1 MSESQDYFPPGVEP
15 PAQDKAVDSDFI
27 PAEPKGEAVNAVISP
42 EISPEVIAPE
52 PIVDEIQAEAP
63 TVSELIEEVKAEKK
77 KGGRPKGSKNSKRG
91 KKPWKKK

>member
-15 PAQDKAVDSDFI
+15 PAQDKVVDSDFI
-27 PAEPKGEAVNAVISP
+27 PAEPKGEAVNAV
-42 EISPEVIAPE
+42 ISPEVIAPE

>member
-27 PAEPKGEAVNAVISP
+27 PAEPKGEAVNAV
-42 EISPEVIAPE
+42 ISPEVIAPE